1 MKKIFFVILSFII
14 AVPVFGQEV
23 TSITSD
29 VRTAGMGD
37 AYTAMYGKGFSI
49 YTNSAAAALSDDDF
63 AVSAN
68 YTMWQPKMISMNNF
82 AIGAFYKF
90 SDRYTVGIGARGL
103 MQPLGKI
110 TDSNGQTIMDGG
122 TSTRISAEVSFGMRI
137 IEGFAA
143 AVNVHFFYSMLAPD
157 VTGIG
162 YAADLDLMYSH
173 KYFNVALSAKN
184 LGPAMKYAGNP
195 SDLPMDIR
203 LGYSGDYEV
212 VDDILDITPAFDV
225 NYLLNNKTLS
235 AGIGAEFE
243 FIDMVSLRGG
253 YRYSANDMVLPSY
266 ATVGVGVEFFNIA
279 LDAAYYIGLGSAAD
293 ILSNSFKVGLSYRF

>member
-110 TDSNGQTIMDGG
+110 TDSNGQVIMDGG
-122 TSTRISAEVSFGMRI
+122 TSTKISAEVSFGMRI

>member
-225 NYLLNNKTLS
+225 NYLLNDKTLS